1 MSFFYKEVNPDL
13 SGKTTEELLS
23 LKTELNEKIQNIS
36 SERVKINKT
45 LRLYDI
51 EFNNIDKNLKQ
62 ILNEFKRRED
72 IEESKSILNPEISE
86 IEGFELLR
94 EDELS
99 IITKKM
105 DRTDY
110 RKHGV
115 PIRFYDFK
123 RICIEVIN
131 MKKKIS

>member
-86 IEGFELLR
+86 IEGFELLWCDGASVMNSR
-94 EDELS
+94 EKDS
-99 IITKKM
+99 M
-105 DRTDY
+105 NR
-110 RKHGV
+110 G
-115 PIRFYDFK
+115 
-123 RICIEVIN
+123 
-131 MKKKIS
+131 